1 MVPLLAAAAVPS
13 LLHSPAAR
21 KDGARDRRGGPV
33 QPPAALRPAPA
44 GAVARAA
51 SSPSSASAAAA
62 APPAAAAW
70 GSRGRGGARG
80 AGGAAVRQREAP
92 ADARLRDPPLPA
104 RRQPGRFHAFEK
116 AHTMDRLSTGR
127 GVRQFKTTLLQRLE
141 QDERSTKSKMT
152 QRSDAREMKLFYEK
166 KKQANA
172 HELLPVL
179 AEVLKAL
186 LSGTGL
192 ENLVAGEDFTD
203 KSGLLRYNILPLHPK
218 FSQRPIMLLPE
229 VRVAFSAVFNVR
241 SLPSANMKDDKTHTD
256 ILRWLQSWFGF
267 QTGNVA
273 NQREHLILLL
283 ANMHARLNPKPSSAQ
298 MLDDRVVEELL
309 AKTFENYLT
318 WCKFLGRKSNIWLPS
333 VKQEI
338 QQHKLLYI
346 ALYLLIWGE
355 ASNLRLMPECLC
367 YIFHHMSYELYGVLS
382 GAVSLITGEKV
393 RPAYGG
399 EDESF
404 LKNVVKPIYDVI
416 FQEAQKNKNGASD
429 HSTWRNYDDLNEF
442 FWSTDCFKLGWPM
455 RPDNDFF
462 FISDETKNSQILCAS
477 RLSRVPQGIESCA
490 SCIPLVSVDTSHQNE
505 QQNSQLPHESSSTE
519 NYLNSGAE
527 QRQQQ
532 TTSSRSQQRWLGKT
546 NFVEVRSFW
555 HLFRSFDRMWTVL
568 VLGLQVLIIMAW
580 QGLGSPTQLLDPI
593 IFEDILSIFI
603 TNAVLR
609 VIQVILDIAFSWRTK
624 QTMRSDQILRF
635 TLKLSLAVAWAIIL
649 PIFYASS
656 QNYRACSAKR
666 SKAFLGMF
674 CLSKYMVVVALY
686 LTSNVIGMALF
697 FVPAVTN
704 YIETSTWRI
713 CSMLS
718 WWSQPQLYVGRGMQE
733 GLVPLLKYTTF
744 WMILLSSKFLF
755 SYYFEIKPLVGPTKE
770 IMKINVNK
778 YEWHEFF
785 PQDMVF
791 CILYYFRWYVW
802 YYPSSWGDSH
812 NGNGEKSV
820 LYLT

>member
-1 MVPLLAAAAVPS
+1 
-13 LLHSPAAR
+13 
-21 KDGARDRRGGPV
+21 
-33 QPPAALRPAPA
+33 
-44 GAVARAA
+44 
-51 SSPSSASAAAA
+51 
-62 APPAAAAW
+62 
-70 GSRGRGGARG
+70 
-80 AGGAAVRQREAP
+80 
-92 ADARLRDPPLPA
+92 
-104 RRQPGRFHAFEK
+104 
-116 AHTMDRLSTGR
+116 MDRLSTGR

-785 PQDMVF
+785 PQVKSNAGAILAVWAPIILVYFMDTQIWYSVF
-791 CILYYFRWYVW
+791 CTIFGGMCGIIHHLGEIRTMGMVRSRFCTLPEAFNMSLVPPAMPKEKKRMFPSFLEKKIFKKLGKAERIDPTKFALVWNQIINSFRSEDIISNREMELMTM
-802 YYPSSWGDSH
+802 PMSLEHSSGSIRWPLFLLAKKVS
-812 NGNGEKSV
+812 
-820 LYLT
+820 